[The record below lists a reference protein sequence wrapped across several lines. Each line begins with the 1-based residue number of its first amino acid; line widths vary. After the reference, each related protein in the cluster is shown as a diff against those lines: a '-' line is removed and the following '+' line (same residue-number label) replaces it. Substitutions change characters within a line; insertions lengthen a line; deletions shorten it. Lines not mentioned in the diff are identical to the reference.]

1 MGDPA
6 AQVGDVAHDADR
18 APARPQPVEHGQH
31 LFQAVVVEAAEAL
44 VDEQGAEVET
54 TGLLAHGVGQTE
66 RQGQR
71 GHERLTA
78 GEGRGVTHPPGPLV
92 EHAQA
97 EPRASTPGGPL
108 VGVLQQVATP
118 AHDGEP
124 FVGQGRDLL
133 ESGREHVRREA
144 HAQRVLRPGATRR
157 VGEVAHALV
166 VVLRGGHG
174 GSGRE
179 DLGDNAF
186 EQAQPAGRVVTGRLG
201 LEQGCSGCGFRLA
214 QGLDVDLV
222 TAERRSD
229 LRIVEGGSRGGRLLL
244 VVRDLDTQGR
254 HLRRRTQGRPHVRGV
269 AQPCRGESVVDD
281 VRGHCRPG
289 DGLGERR
296 AGCAVVAEQP
306 GEGCVCSRATTVA
319 GAQLVG
325 CAKLLGARC
334 RGGILV
340 VELAEDG
347 RRRPRLRQQGRE
359 RVLVG
364 LQSGADRG
372 EAGEEHRV
380 FLRVG
385 VRCGELGAA
394 LRLLRLQRGSGRALQ
409 TCEPGRGR
417 GGEHLDLALDGG
429 QQAASLVDPV
439 LGSRD
444 LVTRDG
450 VGGDGEVGVLSAA
463 AHRARIAVG
472 EAGGQLG
479 SHAVEPALTQVEQL
493 GSGIEQ
499 GLVQAAPARC

>member
-1 MGDPA
+1 
-6 AQVGDVAHDADR
+6 
-18 APARPQPVEHGQH
+18 
-31 LFQAVVVEAAEAL
+31 
-44 VDEQGAEVET
+44 
-54 TGLLAHGVGQTE
+54 
-66 RQGQR
+66 
-71 GHERLTA
+71 
-78 GEGRGVTHPPGPLV
+78 
-92 EHAQA
+92 
-97 EPRASTPGGPL
+97 
-108 VGVLQQVATP
+108 
-118 AHDGEP
+118 
-124 FVGQGRDLL
+124 
-133 ESGREHVRREA
+133 VR
-144 HAQRVLRPGATRR
+144 
-157 VGEVAHALV
+157 
-166 VVLRGGHG
+166 
-174 GSGRE
+174 
-179 DLGDNAF
+179 
-186 EQAQPAGRVVTGRLG
+186 
-201 LEQGCSGCGFRLA
+201 
-214 QGLDVDLV
+214 
-222 TAERRSD
+222 
-229 LRIVEGGSRGGRLLL
+229 
-244 VVRDLDTQGR
+244 
-254 HLRRRTQGRPHVRGV
+254 
-269 AQPCRGESVVDD
+269 
-281 VRGHCRPG
+281 
-289 DGLGERR
+289 
-296 AGCAVVAEQP
+296 
-306 GEGCVCSRATTVA
+306 
-319 GAQLVG
+319 

-499 GLVQAAPARC
+499 GLVQAAPARCQLGCPTVVVLGGVDQGQALGGGGDEKFELGDPGCTGGAQVDLFGQAIGLGLGRKHAGLSRRVLALGVGEAGAQQGPPGRPRSRVLLVPGELGHGGVEVAHLLQRGVDLGVIRLREGTRGEGSSGGLDCRSRDLHLVLRAVGGRQVAGHGGGPLSGIQVTGALLVRGGVRRQLLEPGAGPGSALAQGRGGATGRQRLRSGTLSARGSVEGGHRRGHSGVQLTHDLGQQWPHRRVPGQWLIGG